1 MSSRAADLLIED
13 ISQLTPISVPFHFP
27 PPLTVCTL
35 EIRKRDFFS
44 I

>member
-27 PPLTVCTL
+27 LPFDRLHP
-35 EIRKRDFFS
+35 
-44 I
+44 